1 MVRRKH
7 SSSPH
12 LRTIVLAVASMLI
25 VSAHEGSTAAPKAS
39 TLAQATPGST
49 GATAKPPALNPPAVL
64 SAGQIACSL
73 DFGAPPNQ
81 FQDAAGAAQGINPDI
96 MQAIGKELGV
106 TIKFQ
111 SLPFGTQIA
120 GLQARRYDAMC
131 TSAIIRPDRL
141 EVMYMIPYVQ
151 WGRAMLVRADDPNA
165 ITCTPGDYD
174 ACIAKLSGKT
184 VLTGSGSIEHTDLKE
199 WSDKFV
205 SQGKAAITIQG
216 FENQG
221 QAAAAL
227 ARGVGNISYHEDHQ
241 VAYFMQQFP
250 GKFKVLMQNYKVAP
264 VALTVRKEPAA
275 IPLADA
281 IVFALERM
289 RAKGTYQAILRK
301 WNMTAVDSFAY
312 AK

>member
-1 MVRRKH
+1 MLRGRH
-7 SSSPH
+7 SFRPQ
-12 LRTIVLAVASMLI
+12 LRPFATAVAAILI
-25 VSAHEGSTAAPKAS
+25 ASAPGGAAAGSGT
-39 TLAQATPGST
+39 TILAQAAGGT
-49 GATAKPPALNPPAVL
+49 AAAKPPALNPPAVL
-64 SAGQIACSL
+64 TAGQIACSL

-111 SLPFGTQIA
+111 NLPFGTQIA
-120 GLQARRYDAMC
+120 GLQAKRYDAMC

-151 WGRAMLVRADDPNA
+151 WGRAMLVRADDANA
-165 ITCTPGDYD
+165 VTCTAGDYD
-174 ACIAKLSGKT
+174 GCIAKLSGKT

-199 WSDKFV
+199 WTDKFTA
-205 SQGKAAITIQG
+205 QGKPAITIQG

-227 ARGVGNISYHEDHQ
+227 ARGVGDISYHEDHQ

-289 RAKGTYQAILRK
+289 KANGTYQAILRK
-301 WNMTAVDSFAY
+301 WNMTAVDSFGY

>member
-1 MVRRKH
+1 MFESTRDHTKRLLPLVM
-7 SSSPH
+7 
-12 LRTIVLAVASMLI
+12 AVVAALI
-25 VSAHEGSTAAPKAS
+25 ITACGGATTTPATTAPSAAATVGAP
-39 TLAQATPGST
+39 
-49 GATAKPPALNPPAVL
+49 ATAKPPALNPPAVL
-64 SAGQIACSL
+64 TAGQIACSL

-81 FQDAAGAAQGINPDI
+81 FQDAAGTAQGINPDI
-96 MQAIGKELGV
+96 MLAIGRELGA
-106 TIKFQ
+106 TIKFEN
-111 SLPFGTQIA
+111 LPFGTQIA
-120 GLQARRYDAMC
+120 GLQAKRYDAMC

-141 EVMYMIPYVQ
+141 AVMYMIPYVQ
-151 WGRAMLVRADDPNA
+151 WGRAMIVRADDPNA
-165 ITCTPGDYD
+165 ITCTAGDFD
-174 ACIAKLSGKT
+174 GCIAKLSGKT

-216 FENQG
+216 FEGQG

-227 ARGVGNISYHEDHQ
+227 ARGVGDISYHEDHQ

-250 GKFKVLMQNYKVAP
+250 NRFKVLMQNYLVSP

-289 RAKGTYQAILRK
+289 KANGTYQAILKK
-301 WNMTAVDSFAY
+301 WNMTAATTFEY
-312 AK
+312 QK